1 MKKLAGVFI
10 FLILPV
16 LGFAASAPAEQTSA
30 CKALYQ
36 EIETDLAGANY
47 CAQDSDCDTLEL
59 GGRLIKFGC
68 YHFVNKVTDK
78 EAIYQKMIRY
88 YQQCEKIINDCS
100 ASPKPACQKSKCIAA
115 AEEPDQLEAPES
127 Y

>member
-1 MKKLAGVFI
+1 MIKKIAGLFI
-10 FLILPV
+10 FLVLPV
-16 LGFAASAPAEQTSA
+16 AVLAQSQADT
-30 CKALYQ
+30 CKQLYQ
-36 EIETDLAGANY
+36 EIEDDLARSNY

-68 YHFVNKVTDK
+68 YHFVNKATDQ

-88 YQQCEKIINDCS
+88 YHQCEKIINDCS
-100 ASPKPACQKSKCIAA
+100 PSPRPVCLKNKCVFVPQ
-115 AEEPDQLEAPES
+115 EDNQQEYRES